1 MWIVLA
7 LLAASASAAT
17 SLLIKRAVGLAGVV
31 VSTVAFRVIA
41 GVILLLSCLR
51 AEAWHA
57 LTPTYWRATA
67 VVIPN
72 EIGGML
78 CLSLALSLGDVSV
91 VQPIMGF
98 IPLFT
103 MIGGVF
109 ILNELPSSIAMVGV
123 LLIVIGLY
131 FVGLRRGGSAWEP
144 LRAFATQRASW
155 YGLLAALFWTVTS
168 LTHKVGI
175 GQVGA
180 MPWAT
185 TLTLGSGV
193 ALALALPFVARSPG
207 GVGLPNAEGKF
218 TWTLVVVATSI
229 CFAVQQFGLHNALR
243 RAQAGYVMAV
253 VSTSILIATTVGVVV
268 LRERGG
274 SHRITG
280 ALLVSS
286 GVALIARF
294 G

>member
-7 LLAASASAAT
+7 LIAAMASAGT
-17 SLLIKRAVGLAGVV
+17 SLLLKRAVGLAGIV
-31 VSTVAFRVIA
+31 VSTVTFRAVGGVLLVIA
-41 GVILLLSCLR
+41 TMLTGP
-51 AEAWHA
+51 WP
-57 LTPTYWRATA
+57 TPTPTFWRALA
-67 VVIPN
+67 IVIPN

-78 CLSLALSLGDVSV
+78 CLSAALSLGDVSA

-103 MIGGVF
+103 MIGGALLF
-109 ILNELPSSIAMVGV
+109 HEQPSALAMIGILLVV
-123 LLIVIGLY
+123 LGLY
-131 FVGLRRGGSAWEP
+131 FVGLRKGSSALEP
-144 LRAFATQRASW
+144 IRAFATSRASW
-155 YGLLAALFWTVTS
+155 IALLATLFWTVTS

-175 GQVGA
+175 AEVGP

-185 TLTLGSGV
+185 AMTLGSAV
-193 ALALALPFVARSPG
+193 ALSTVLPVIARGSG
-207 GVGLPNAEGKF
+207 GVGLPHETRPWLQF
-218 TWTLVVVATSI
+218 VVLTGI

-243 RAQAGYVMAV
+243 RSQAGYVMAV
-253 VSTSILIATTVGVVV
+253 VSSSILIATMIGVLV
-268 LRERGG
+268 LREQGG

-286 GVALIARF
+286 GVALIAVF

>member
-1 MWIVLA
+1 MWIVLS
-7 LLAASASAAT
+7 LLAASASAGT
-17 SLLIKRAVGLAGVV
+17 SLLLKRAVGLAGVV
-31 VSTVAFRVIA
+31 VSTVAFRTVA
-41 GVILLLSCLR
+41 GVLLAMSCLH
-51 AEAWHA
+51 AEAWHV
-57 LTPTYWRATA
+57 LTPTYWRAVG

-91 VQPIMGF
+91 VQPIMGL
-98 IPLFT
+98 IPLLT
-103 MIGGVF
+103 MAGGAL
-109 ILNELPSSIAMVGV
+109 ILHELPSPTAVVGI
-123 LLIVIGLY
+123 LLVVTGLY
-131 FVGLRRGGSAWEP
+131 FVGLRRGGSALEP
-144 LRAFATQRASW
+144 IRAFATSRASW

-175 GQVGA
+175 AEVGP

-185 TLTLGSGV
+185 TLTLGSGL
-193 ALALALPFVARSPG
+193 ALALALPFVARSQG
-207 GVGLPNAEGKF
+207 GLGLPAAQHSLPWLSVVGL
-218 TWTLVVVATSI
+218 TSV

-243 RAQAGYVMAV
+243 RSQAGYVMAV
-253 VSTSILIATTVGVVV
+253 VSTSILIATTIGVVV

-280 ALLVSS
+280 SLLVSS
-286 GVALIARF
+286 GVGLIAVF

>member
-7 LLAASASAAT
+7 LLAASASAGT
-17 SLLIKRAVGLAGVV
+17 SLLLKRAVGQAGVV
-31 VSTVAFRVIA
+31 ISTVAFRTVA
-41 GVILLLSCLR
+41 GILLALSCLH
-51 AEAWHA
+51 AEAWHF
-57 LTPTYWRATA
+57 LTPTYWRAVG

-91 VQPIMGF
+91 VQPIMGL
-98 IPLFT
+98 IPLLT
-103 MIGGVF
+103 MAGGAL
-109 ILNELPSSIAMVGV
+109 ILHESPSPIAVVGIV
-123 LLIVIGLY
+123 LVVTGLY
-131 FVGLRRGGSAWEP
+131 FVGLRRGGSALEP
-144 LRAFATQRASW
+144 IRAFATSRASW

-175 GQVGA
+175 AEVGP

-185 TLTLGSGV
+185 TLTLGSGL
-193 ALALALPFVARSPG
+193 ALALALPFVARSQG
-207 GVGLPNAEGKF
+207 GLGLPTAHHVLPWLG
-218 TWTLVVVATSI
+218 VVALTSV

-243 RAQAGYVMAV
+243 RSQAGYVMAV
-253 VSTSILIATTVGVVV
+253 VSTSILIATTIGVLV

-274 SHRITG
+274 SHRIAG

-286 GVALIARF
+286 GVGMIAIF

>member
-7 LLAASASAAT
+7 LIAAMASAGT
-17 SLLIKRAVGLAGVV
+17 SLLLKRAVGLAGIV
-31 VSTVAFRVIA
+31 VSTVTFRAVGGVLLVIA
-41 GVILLLSCLR
+41 TMLTGP
-51 AEAWHA
+51 WP
-57 LTPTYWRATA
+57 TPTPTFWRALA
-67 VVIPN
+67 IVIPN

-78 CLSLALSLGDVSV
+78 CLSAALSLGDVSA

-103 MIGGVF
+103 MIGGALLF
-109 ILNELPSSIAMVGV
+109 HEQPSALAMIGILLVV
-123 LLIVIGLY
+123 LGLY
-131 FVGLRRGGSAWEP
+131 FVGLRKGSSALEP
-144 LRAFATQRASW
+144 IRAFATSRASW
-155 YGLLAALFWTVTS
+155 IALLATLFWTVTS

-175 GQVGA
+175 AEVGP

-185 TLTLGSGV
+185 AMTLGSAV
-193 ALALALPFVARSPG
+193 ALSAVLPVIARGSG
-207 GVGLPNAEGKF
+207 GVGLPREMRPWLQF
-218 TWTLVVVATSI
+218 VVLTGI

-243 RAQAGYVMAV
+243 RSQAGYVMAV
-253 VSTSILIATTVGVVV
+253 VSSSILIATMIGVLV
-268 LRERGG
+268 LREQGG

-286 GVALIARF
+286 GVALIAVF

>member
-7 LLAASASAAT
+7 LIAAIASAGT
-17 SLLIKRAVGLAGVV
+17 SLLLKRAVGLAGVV
-31 VSTVAFRVIA
+31 VSTVTFRVVGGVLLVIA
-41 GVILLLSCLR
+41 TTLAGPWP
-51 AEAWHA
+51 AP
-57 LTPTYWRATA
+57 TPTFWRALA
-67 VVIPN
+67 IVIPN

-78 CLSLALSLGDVSV
+78 CLSAALSLGDVSA

-103 MIGGVF
+103 MIGGALLF
-109 ILNELPSSIAMVGV
+109 HEQPSALAMIGILLVV
-123 LLIVIGLY
+123 LGLY
-131 FVGLRRGGSAWEP
+131 FVGLRKGSSALEP
-144 LRAFATQRASW
+144 IRAFATSRASW
-155 YGLLAALFWTVTS
+155 IALLATLFWTVTS

-175 GQVGA
+175 AEVGP

-185 TLTLGSGV
+185 AMTLGSAV
-193 ALALALPFVARSPG
+193 ALSAVLPVIARSDG
-207 GVGLPNAEGKF
+207 GMGLPRE
-218 TWTLVVVATSI
+218 TRPWLQYVVLTGV

-243 RAQAGYVMAV
+243 RSQAGYVMAV
-253 VSTSILIATTVGVVV
+253 VSSSILMATIIGVLV
-268 LRERGG
+268 LREQGG

-286 GVALIARF
+286 GVALIAVF